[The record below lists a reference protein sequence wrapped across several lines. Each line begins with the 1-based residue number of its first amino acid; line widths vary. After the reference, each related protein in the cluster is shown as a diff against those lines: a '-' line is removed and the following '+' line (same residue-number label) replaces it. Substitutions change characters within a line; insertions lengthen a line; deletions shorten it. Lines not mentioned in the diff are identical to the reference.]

1 MCVRPTSTRPKE
13 GEAKRRL
20 LAYAVAVAS
29 AVGRAGVFVA
39 SEREVD
45 KLGFLLWFHHEGRG
59 VGAPGLALLALFGL
73 AFSLTAGAL
82 AGAGFARVL
91 AVAANVSVKATL
103 AGGVLFMFA
112 YPDLPQ
118 FENKSL
124 LSRAIAYPL
133 LACAPLALY
142 ARRRHGAYPHLCDLC
157 WSLAL
162 TIDIVGNDLHWYG
175 NWKHWDDTVHFLNS
189 VPLMVLIV
197 VAVLA
202 LERNGAVRLGFCGA
216 ALVGLA
222 IYTSLHG
229 MWEMEEYLL
238 DRFAGTNLQPGG
250 MSEATRNNVSSM
262 AGSLLGVAALWW
274 WHEDGVLDDAFVKPV
289 AALLSRR

>member
-1 MCVRPTSTRPKE
+1 VCVQATSARLNE
-13 GEAKRRL
+13 DESKRRL

-29 AVGRAGVFVA
+29 AAGLAGVFVA
-39 SEREVD
+39 SERDVD

-91 AVAANVSVKATL
+91 AVAANISVKATL

-118 FENKSL
+118 FDNKSL

-133 LACAPLALY
+133 LAGVPLALY

-157 WSLAL
+157 WSFAL

-175 NWKHWDDTVHFLNS
+175 NWKHWDDTVHFLNA

-202 LERNGAVRLGFCGA
+202 LERNGAVRLGFWGA

-238 DRFAGTNLQPGG
+238 DRFAGTKLQPGG
-250 MSEATRNNVSSM
+250 MSEATRNNLSSM

-274 WHEDGVLDDAFVKPV
+274 WQEDDVLDDAFVKPV